1 MKKLAFIVVV
11 LATAGLSS
19 CGNAPKASFSN
30 EIDSLSYM
38 AGIANTQGLD
48 MYYEQQLGMDS
59 TVYADFVRG
68 IEAGLSKTTK
78 KDEAYMTGL
87 QVGQSVGSR
96 VFEMMNDRLFGNDS
110 VNKLNK
116 TNLLA
121 GFVDAVKHRVKVS
134 ADSAN
139 IYYETKSKAIK
150 ARINSV
156 KYADNKARNVGMR
169 MQEFNLNYKAGKNTY
184 IYAGN
189 LNVKGTS
196 AASGIS
202 DNRVQVG
209 VKYVAPAGDK
219 TNWWV
224 GGAVGDDLWRAEIG
238 GSYALAPNV
247 DWDLSYQYTDVINVD
262 DVAGVKTRGLYTGLT
277 FKL

>member
-1 MKKLAFIVVV
+1 MKKKALFAAVMGITMCAGTGFAAP
-11 LATAGLSS
+11 ATNYDAG
-19 CGNAPKASFSN
+19 AV
-30 EIDSLSYM
+30 
-38 AGIANTQGLD
+38 
-48 MYYEQQLGMDS
+48 
-59 TVYADFVRG
+59 TV
-68 IEAGLSKTTK
+68 EAGMSIAPDMQINGFSGDDKTRPYAGATV
-78 KDEAYMTGL
+78 GL
-87 QVGQSVGSR
+87 GSD
-96 VFEMMNDRLFGNDS
+96 FALQ
-110 VNKLNK
+110 
-116 TNLLA
+116 
-121 GFVDAVKHRVKVS
+121 
-134 ADSAN
+134 
-139 IYYETKSKAIK
+139 YQ
-150 ARINSV
+150 
-156 KYADNKARNVGMR
+156 YADNKASNVGMR

-247 DWDLSYQYTDVINVD
+247 DWDLSYQYTDVKNVD
-262 DVAGVKTRGLYTGLT
+262 DVADVKTRGLYTGLT